1 VTTEGYSEVM
11 EATIGQ
17 RLAARIRARSL
28 DRELAAGAR
37 PHASVVLSLRAQS
50 LTRAE
55 TRERLAEEIRSAI
68 RQADE
73 PGWLNARIPV
83 CRDAVARSAEDLR
96 RLASRLQGPRPVSA
110 EGVARAREL
119 LTDGRGPLYDRS
131 EARRLAAAVRDAVA
145 ALDRAA

>member
-1 VTTEGYSEVM
+1 VTAEGYLVVM
-11 EATIGQ
+11 EAKLSQ

-37 PHASVVLSLRAQS
+37 PQASVVLSLRAES
-50 LTRAE
+50 LIRAE
-55 TRERLAEEIRSAI
+55 TRERLAEEIRSAV

-73 PGWLNARIPV
+73 PGCLSARIPV
-83 CRDAVARSAEDLR
+83 CRDAVARTAEDLR
-96 RLASRLQGPRPVSA
+96 RLASRLQAPRPVSV

-119 LTDGRGPLYDRS
+119 LTDGRGPLYDRG
-131 EARRLAAAVRDAVA
+131 EARRLGGAVRDAVA